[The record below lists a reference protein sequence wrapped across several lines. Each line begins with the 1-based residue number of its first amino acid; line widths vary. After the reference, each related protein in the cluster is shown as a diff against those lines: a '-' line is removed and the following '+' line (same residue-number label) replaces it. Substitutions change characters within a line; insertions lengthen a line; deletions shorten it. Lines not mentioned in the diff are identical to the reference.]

1 MPAAAAAAPGL
12 QPLTLLAGFT
22 YYSLLGTYLD
32 TALLLLF
39 TTYRNTHLLAALLSP
54 YISPRSLRNQL
65 LLLPGFVLGFIF
77 LQLSRFLLGLNT
89 TTETGTTTRWTRTV
103 VKPLLIPCTT
113 THRRTFPEK
122 HAFVYSYLVVGIP
135 VGWKGNYAGMVSC
148 DVDKAGWWL
157 SWFSLAPRTAGR
169 AWFHVDPADY
179 LERGNGHLGL
189 RGKLDAYLT
198 SQGADPAQYPNAYL
212 VTAARFLGYH
222 FNPVSFWY
230 LYSRDRELTAM
241 VLEVNNT
248 FDERRMYFLTTD
260 AVPLGQRLDDEKG
273 TAESISQEAGAES
286 PAGAAKKTQQQQQVR
301 MTKTWPK
308 DFHVSP
314 FNSRKGSYALSAT
327 DFFPPPGT
335 AAAAGT
341 GVAGTDYAYTLDST
355 ITLSSSKH
363 HPKIVARLFNSAPAI
378 DPGTM
383 TFLPKLIF
391 LCRWWWVG
399 FVTFPRIV
407 KEAAVLSLR
416 KGLHVWFRPEPLKE
430 SIGRKAD
437 ATESRLEPVFRAYL
451 RHLVAQSTAAI
462 AVTYIPA
469 GISTAAVA
477 GTGGGGTTE
486 TMLSPAAKK
495 NPKRAEH
502 LDIKVLTPVFY
513 TRFVRYAHDLEAI
526 CCEFQDN
533 GTLWISQPEVL
544 PKLILKKPAPPLK
557 TTNVLDYIYFR
568 AIRALRQRPDG
579 IERPLTSAPKNPEAG
594 KDGGRRRGDGAGVQ
608 KVDIRDFRISSM
620 DGFVLAQTD
629 RQTRSAYRSLVL
641 RSFLADRLALGSVEL
656 LDLQHLILRAG
667 VAWVLS
673 STVAPLM
680 RL

>member
-1 MPAAAAAAPGL
+1 MAAAAPGL

-39 TTYRNTHLLAALLSP
+39 TSYRNKRLLADLISP
-54 YISPRSLRNQL
+54 YINPHLIRNQL
-65 LLLPGFVLGFIF
+65 LLLPGFLLGFIF
-77 LQLSRFLLGLNT
+77 LQICRFLLGLNAAT
-89 TTETGTTTRWTRTV
+89 ASETETKKWKTTP

-148 DVDKAGWWL
+148 DVEEAGWL

-169 AWFHVDPADY
+169 GWFHVDPADY
-179 LERGNGHLGL
+179 LERGSGHLGL

-230 LYSRDRELTAM
+230 LYSRDKELTAM

-260 AVPLGQRLDDEKG
+260 AVPSEQRLDGRGSEPQEG
-273 TAESISQEAGAES
+273 IEEPASQEADAEPVPTAS
-286 PAGAAKKTQQQQQVR
+286 AAKKTQQIR

-327 DFFPPPGT
+327 DFFPPSPPSGGG
-335 AAAAGT
+335 AAESK
-341 GVAGTDYAYTLDST
+341 DEYTLDST

-378 DPGTM
+378 DPATM
-383 TFLPKLIF
+383 NPLQKLVFLA
-391 LCRWWWVG
+391 RWWWVG

-437 ATESRLEPVFRAYL
+437 ATESRLEPVFRSYL

-469 GISTAAVA
+469 GIST
-477 GTGGGGTTE
+477 TGGAGGGLTE
-486 TMLSPAAKK
+486 TMLSPAAQK

-502 LDIKVLTPVFY
+502 LDVKVLTPVFY

-557 TTNVLDYIYFR
+557 TTNILDYVYFR
-568 AIRALRQRPDG
+568 AIRALRQRPDR
-579 IERPLTSAPKNPEAG
+579 IERPMTSATKSSGA
-594 KDGGRRRGDGAGVQ
+594 KDGDTGGGVQ
-608 KVDIRDFRISSM
+608 KIDIRDFRNSSM
-620 DGFVLAQTD
+620 DGFVLGQTD

>member
-1 MPAAAAAAPGL
+1 MTAAAAPGL

-32 TALLLLF
+32 TALLLVF
-39 TTYRNTHLLAALLSP
+39 TSYRNKRLLADLISP
-54 YISPRSLRNQL
+54 YVDPHLLRNQL
-65 LLLPGFVLGFIF
+65 LLLPGFLLGFVL
-77 LQLSRFLLGLNT
+77 LQICRFLLGLDAPT
-89 TTETGTTTRWTRTV
+89 ASETETRKWKTTP

-135 VGWKGNYAGMVSC
+135 VGWKGNYGGMVSC
-148 DVDKAGWWL
+148 DVDEAGWL

-230 LYSRDRELTAM
+230 LYSRDKELTAM

-260 AVPLGQRLDDEKG
+260 AFPSEQRLDDG
-273 TAESISQEAGAES
+273 SNGLQDGIAAESASQDADAES
-286 PAGAAKKTQQQQQVR
+286 AAQKTQQIR

-327 DFFPPPGT
+327 DFFPPPPPPSG
-335 AAAAGT
+335 AGM
-341 GVAGTDYAYTLDST
+341 AGADYKYTLDST

-378 DPGTM
+378 DPATM
-383 TFLPKLIF
+383 TPFQKIVFLA
-391 LCRWWWVG
+391 RWWWVG

-437 ATESRLEPVFRAYL
+437 ATESRLEPVFRSYL

-462 AVTYIPA
+462 ALTYIPA
-469 GISTAAVA
+469 GITTTGGA
-477 GTGGGGTTE
+477 GGGGGLTE
-486 TMLSPAAKK
+486 TMLSPAAQK

-502 LDIKVLTPVFY
+502 LDLKVLTPVFY

-557 TTNVLDYIYFR
+557 TTNILDYVYFR
-568 AIRALRQRPDG
+568 AIRALRQRPDR
-579 IERPLTSAPKNPEAG
+579 IERPLTSATKSPEA
-594 KDGGRRRGDGAGVQ
+594 KDGGAGAGVQ

-620 DGFVLAQTD
+620 DGFVLGQTD
-629 RQTRSAYRSLVL
+629 RQTRSVYRSLVL

>member
-1 MPAAAAAAPGL
+1 MTAAPGL

-39 TTYRNTHLLAALLSP
+39 TAYRNKHLLADLISP
-54 YISPRSLRNQL
+54 YIDSHLIRNQI
-65 LLLPGFVLGFIF
+65 LLLPGFLLGFIF
-77 LQLSRFLLGLNT
+77 LQICRFLLGLNASTASETEPRKWKT
-89 TTETGTTTRWTRTV
+89 TP

-135 VGWKGNYAGMVSC
+135 VGWRGNYGGMVSC
-148 DVDKAGWWL
+148 DVDKAGWL
-157 SWFSLAPRTAGR
+157 SWFSLAPRPAGR
-169 AWFHVDPADY
+169 GWFHVDPADY

-260 AVPLGQRLDDEKG
+260 AVPSEQRLDVDRG
-273 TAESISQEAGAES
+273 TQDGIAAESASQEADAES
-286 PAGAAKKTQQQQQVR
+286 PAAAAKKTQKQQIR

-327 DFFPPPGT
+327 DFFPPPPPADG
-335 AAAAGT
+335 AG
-341 GVAGTDYAYTLDST
+341 GAAGTDYEYTLDST

-378 DPGTM
+378 DPATM
-383 TFLPKLIF
+383 TSLQKLVFLA
-391 LCRWWWVG
+391 RWWWVG

-407 KEAAVLSLR
+407 KEAAILSLR

-437 ATESRLEPVFRAYL
+437 ATESQLEPVFRAYL
-451 RHLVAQSTAAI
+451 RHLVAQSAAAI

-469 GISTAAVA
+469 GISPTRA
-477 GTGGGGTTE
+477 GAGGGAGGGGGLTE
-486 TMLSPAAKK
+486 TMLSPAAQK

-502 LDIKVLTPVFY
+502 LDLKVLTPVFY

-557 TTNVLDYIYFR
+557 TTNVQDYIYFR
-568 AIRALRQRPDG
+568 AIRTLRQRPG
-579 IERPLTSAPKNPEAG
+579 RIERPLTSATKSPGAG
-594 KDGGRRRGDGAGVQ
+594 KDGGVQ

-620 DGFVLAQTD
+620 DGFVLGQTD

-667 VAWVLS
+667 VAWILS

>member
-1 MPAAAAAAPGL
+1 MRTAAADPGL
-12 QPLTLLAGFT
+12 RPFTLLAGFA
-22 YYSLLGTYLD
+22 YYSLLGSWLD

-39 TTYRNTHLLAALLSP
+39 TAYRNKHALASLIADYTDP
-54 YISPRSLRNQL
+54 QALRNQL
-65 LLLPGFVLGFIF
+65 LLLPGFLLGFVF
-77 LQLSRFLLGLNT
+77 LQICRFFLGL
-89 TTETGTTTRWTRTV
+89 TETTGTGTRWTTPVR
-103 VKPLLIPCTT
+103 PLLIPCTT
-113 THRRTFPEK
+113 THRRTFPQK

-135 VGWKGNYAGMVSC
+135 VGWKGTYAGMVSC
-148 DVDKAGWWL
+148 DVEKGGGWL
-157 SWFSLAPRTAGR
+157 SWFSLAPRQPGR
-169 AWFHVDPADY
+169 GWFHVDPADY

-230 LYSRDRELTAM
+230 LYSKDKELTAM

-248 FDERRMYFLTTD
+248 FDERRMYFLTAD
-260 AVPLGQRLDDEKG
+260 AVPSDQRLDDG
-273 TAESISQEAGAES
+273 THIDIAESASQEANVES
-286 PAGAAKKTQQQQQVR
+286 AARRAPVR
-301 MTKTWPK
+301 MIKTWPK

-314 FNSRKGSYALSAT
+314 FNSRKGSYSLSAT
-327 DFFPPPGT
+327 DFF
-335 AAAAGT
+335 AG
-341 GVAGTDYAYTLDST
+341 GTDYTLDST
-355 ITLSSSKH
+355 ITLSSSKD

-383 TFLPKLIF
+383 IALQKFTF

-437 ATESRLEPVFRAYL
+437 ATEGRLEPVFRAYL
-451 RHLVAQSTAAI
+451 QQLVAQSTAAI
-462 AVTYIPA
+462 AVRYIP
-469 GISTAAVA
+469 GGTSAAA
-477 GTGGGGTTE
+477 GTGIE

-495 NPKRAEH
+495 NPKRTEH
-502 LDIKVLTPVFY
+502 LDFKVLTPVFY
-513 TRFVRYAHDLEAI
+513 TRFVRYAHDLEAV

-533 GTLWISQPEVL
+533 GTLWISQPELL
-544 PKLILKKPAPPLK
+544 PKLILKTPAPPLK
-557 TTNVLDYIYFR
+557 TTNILDFVYFM
-568 AIRALRQRPDG
+568 AIRALRQRPER
-579 IERPLTSAPKNPEAG
+579 IERPLTSAAKNTG
-594 KDGGRRRGDGAGVQ
+594 KDGRGGDGNGAGVQ

-620 DGFVLAQTD
+620 DGFVLAQTN
-629 RQTRSAYRSLVL
+629 RQTRSTYRSLVL

-656 LDLQHLILRAG
+656 LDLQHLVLRAG
-667 VAWVLS
+667 VAWILS
-673 STVAPLM
+673 STVAPLV